1 MNLLQLRAICEVA
14 NHGLKITTA
23 AETLHKSQPGISRL
37 IREIEEELGVRIF
50 QRRKNKI
57 EVITEPGREIVRIA
71 ERALREI
78 INLKLVGQEYSTQDA
93 GELTVATTHTQARYS
108 LPGVIEDF
116 TRKFPNVH
124 VTLRQGNP
132 IQCCEL
138 VESGGADLAI
148 STETREQFPQ
158 LVCLPAY
165 RVTRCVVARLG
176 HPILKKG
183 RLTLKTLS
191 RYPIITFDTAF
202 SSGSVLNEAFAGAGI
217 RPRIIL
223 SAVDADVSKAYVERG
238 LGIAILARNAIDPAK
253 DHELGTVDAEHL
265 FPSSLLNVSIRKFA
279 YLRGYMTALIA
290 AFAPH
295 LPASLVRKAVEGA
308 DVDLSSL
315 KRAAPPLKVGV
326 QQ

>member
-1 MNLLQLRAICEVA
+1 MNLLQLRVICEIA

-37 IREIEEELGVRIF
+37 VREIEEELGVQIF
-50 QRRKNKI
+50 RRRKNKI

-71 ERALREI
+71 ERVLRDI
-78 INLKLVGQEYSTQDA
+78 ADLKRVGQEYSMRDA

-116 TRKFPNVH
+116 TRRFPNVH

-132 IQCCEL
+132 IECCKL
-138 VESGGADLAI
+138 AESGKADIAI
-148 STETREQFPQ
+148 STETREQFAQ

-165 RVTRCVVARLG
+165 LITRCVVARRG

-183 RLTLKTLS
+183 RLTLRKLS
-191 RYPIITFDTAF
+191 QYPIITFDSTF
-202 SSGSVLNEAFAGAGI
+202 SSGSVLSEAFAGAGI
-217 RPRIIL
+217 RPRIVL

-238 LGIAILARNAIDPAK
+238 LGIAILAHNAIDRTK
-253 DHELGTVDAEHL
+253 DLKLGTVDAQHL
-265 FPSSLLNVSIRKFA
+265 FPSSFLNVSIRKYA
-279 YLRGYMTALIA
+279 YLRGYMTSFVS

-295 LPASLVRKAVEGA
+295 LSASLVRKAVDGA
-308 DVDLSSL
+308 DVDLPLLRRTAQAL
-315 KRAAPPLKVGV
+315 KIGIRP
-326 QQ
+326 